1 MISDR
6 RASTPQLA
14 VRVATLGLVAF
25 GIFAVLFLRLWFLQI
40 LQGEDY
46 VQRASENRERRVAI
60 AAPRGAIVDKEG
72 RTLVKNRVA
81 TSVTIDASTIPEA
94 DRAAILQW
102 GSDYGTWAAAD
113 SGRRGAQPPR
123 PKPSA
128 ALEARERRYATL
140 LGLTYSDIRN
150 RVIDELI
157 QTPYAAIRLRQDV
170 PETLRNFLAER
181 EADYPGLSVQRRYPR
196 SYPDKGLAAQIFG
209 TIGQISP
216 EELGQDRYRGLRQGQ
231 IVGKG
236 GLEYQYDDDLRGR
249 DGAERIE
256 VDAQGRPRGR
266 PADLEPVPG
275 NQLKLTIDR
284 DLQERGQ
291 QVLTEAVAKS
301 GGLRNKI
308 GQRKGAALVAMDPSS
323 GGILAMASYPSFD
336 ANVLA
341 RPITQE
347 RLERLFSERN
357 GAPQFNRAI
366 SANYPLG
373 STFKPVTAVAALESG
388 LVTPST
394 VGPGGSCLTFGS
406 AGQEF
411 CNAGKAA
418 LQPTNL
424 EQSLTISSDV
434 YYYRLGA
441 NLYPRGDGLQR
452 WAKRLGF
459 GRRTGVDLPGEVA
472 GEVPGSAWKRARN
485 REELQ
490 CREDEK
496 KKSCGL
502 VADPEVGYLLGNN
515 INLSIGQ
522 GDLQATPI
530 QLAQLY
536 GALFNDGKLGQDLRF
551 VRPRLG
557 EQVEDAQ
564 GTLVREIEVP
574 RARTVKLPAEWK
586 GPIMKGL
593 LGVTSKEG
601 GTALGTFEGW
611 DQSRWPVY
619 GKTGTAQRIYANGD
633 EEDQAWFAAM
643 VPDEERPIVVAAT
656 VEGGG
661 FGAETAAPVV
671 RQVLNQWY
679 GQRSQFRIEQGRD

>member
-60 AAPRGAIVDKEG
+60 AAPRGAIVDREG
-72 RTLVKNRVA
+72 RELVKNRIA
-81 TSVTIDASTIPEA
+81 TSVTIDASTIPEE
-94 DRAAILQW
+94 DREAILQW
-102 GSDYGTWAAAD
+102 GSDYGQWAAAEAD
-113 SGRRGAQPPR
+113 DRGRQPPR
-123 PKPSA
+123 PRPSA
-128 ALEARERRYATL
+128 SLEARERRYATL
-140 LGLTYSDIRN
+140 LGLEYRDIRN
-150 RVIDELI
+150 RVIDELV

-170 PETLRNFLAER
+170 PATLRNFLAER
-181 EADYPGLSVQRRYPR
+181 ESEYPGLSVQRRYPR
-196 SYPDKGLAAQIFG
+196 EYPQKGLAAQIFG
-209 TIGQISP
+209 TIGEIST
-216 EELGQDRYRGLRQGQ
+216 EELGEDRYRGLGQGQ

-249 DGAERIE
+249 NGAERIQ
-256 VDAQGRPRGR
+256 VDAQGRPQGR

-275 NQLKLTIDR
+275 KQLKLTLDR

-291 QVLTEAVAKS
+291 EVLTEAVEKT
-301 GGLRNKI
+301 GGLRNVI

-323 GGILAMASYPSFD
+323 GGVLAMASYPSFD

-373 STFKPVTAVAALESG
+373 STFKPVTAVAALEGG
-388 LVTPST
+388 LITPGT

-418 LQPTNL
+418 LAPTNL
-424 EQSLTISSDV
+424 EDSLTISSDV

-459 GRRTGVDLPGEVA
+459 GRATGVDLPGEVA
-472 GEVPGSAWKRARN
+472 GVVPGSAWKRERN
-485 REELQ
+485 REELE
-490 CREDEK
+490 CREEEDR
-496 KKSCGL
+496 KSCGL
-502 VADPEVGYLLGNN
+502 VADPEIGYLLGNN

-530 QLAQLY
+530 QLASLY
-536 GALFNDGKLGQDLRF
+536 GAFFNDGKLSEDLRF

-564 GTLVREIEVP
+564 GRLVREIEVP
-574 RARTVKLPAEWK
+574 RARTVRLPSEWK
-586 GPIMKGL
+586 EPMMRGL
-593 LGVTSKEG
+593 LGVTSEPD
-601 GTALGTFEGW
+601 GTARPTFEGW
-611 DQSRWPVY
+611 DQRRWPVY
-619 GKTGTAQRIYANGD
+619 GKTGTAQRIYANGA
-633 EEDQAWFAAM
+633 EEDQAWFVGM
-643 VPDEERPIVVAAT
+643 VPDKERPIVVAAT

-661 FGAETAAPVV
+661 FGSESAAPVV
-671 RQVLNQWY
+671 RQVLNEWY
-679 GQRSQFRIEQGRD
+679 GQRSEFKIEEGRD